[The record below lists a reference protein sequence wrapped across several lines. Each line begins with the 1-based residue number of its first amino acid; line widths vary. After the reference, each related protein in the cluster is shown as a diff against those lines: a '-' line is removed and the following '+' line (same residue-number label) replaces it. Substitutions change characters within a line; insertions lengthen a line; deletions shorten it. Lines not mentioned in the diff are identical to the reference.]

1 MDSSPVQNA
10 QIASEGLFSEKTHS
24 SNAEDFESDTK
35 DTKES
40 FVEDISY
47 KQSMAD
53 EDGQSCSPKL
63 YEAQESD
70 VDPGEISRDAPDGT
84 LDGMVH
90 FLEFCY
96 IPRVCIYVHLQW
108 LWIHS
113 YFDFPLFCYVFD
125 PLIFYSQTG
134 FL

>member
-24 SNAEDFESDTK
+24 STAEDFESDTK

-90 FLEFCY
+90 FLDIYPEFVSMYTFNGCGFTVILNFHCFVMY
-96 IPRVCIYVHLQW
+96 
-108 LWIHS
+108 
-113 YFDFPLFCYVFD
+113 
-125 PLIFYSQTG
+125 LI
-134 FL
+134 L